1 MVVWC
6 SVVVGSKTDLGN
18 DGLVWKMVW
27 DVGIASGGVLGVLQI
42 ISRTCVML
50 VLCSL
55 RYWDCIKDF
64 AGGSSFGVKEEGWK
78 FAQKV
83 IE

>member
-1 MVVWC
+1 M
-6 SVVVGSKTDLGN
+6 LG
-18 DGLVWKMVW
+18 
-27 DVGIASGGVLGVLQI
+27 ALQI

-55 RYWDCIKDF
+55 RFWDCIKDF
-64 AGGSSFGVKEEGWK
+64 VGGSSFGEKEEGWK

-83 IE
+83 KA